1 MPWYVLAC
9 TTGGPFTGRCAGR
22 VEDTRLLSRNPPQTS
37 GGPSFSFRTGGCV
50 GSLSLRELSFGGIA
64 VLIADGVVDDDTVEE
79 FEQALDGTVGGG
91 WEPLVVDLTGCQ
103 LASAG
108 LAALVRLHRSQ
119 ERRPE
124 ATLLVATDVDL
135 LWTLQ
140 VVGLTYWCQVFA
152 TLDAALESCSPVGLS
167 LVGAPRD

>member
-1 MPWYVLAC
+1 M
-9 TTGGPFTGRCAGR
+9 
-22 VEDTRLLSRNPPQTS
+22 
-37 GGPSFSFRTGGCV
+37 
-50 GSLSLRELSFGGIA
+50 GSLSLREMSFAGGTA
-64 VLIADGVVDDDTVEE
+64 VLFAEGLVDDDTVEE
-79 FEQALDGTVGGG
+79 FEQALGSAIGDGRD
-91 WEPLVVDLTGCQ
+91 PLVLDLTGCQ

-108 LAALVRLHRSQ
+108 LAALVRLQRSPA
-119 ERRPE
+119 RRPE
-124 ATLLVATDVDL
+124 ATLLVATDADL